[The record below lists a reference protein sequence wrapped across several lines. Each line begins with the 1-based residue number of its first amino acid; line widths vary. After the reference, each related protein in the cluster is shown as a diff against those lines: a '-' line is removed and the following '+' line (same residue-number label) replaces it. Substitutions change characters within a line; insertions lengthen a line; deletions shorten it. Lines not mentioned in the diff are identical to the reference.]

1 MKRSQNQR
9 DDERGGGEDGNRTMN
24 GSSTQPAEKC
34 RPGGGCGR
42 LGERC
47 CIGESGG
54 TSGHDS
60 YLAARIALTPT
71 VVAGRRGGRRGR
83 LRSQGGSGKRGVPG
97 VVIRDGDDGTGRG
110 DDGAVGDVGR
120 EMNGVAEA
128 SAYGEDDKLG
138 VLGFSVV
145 DDGVGDLAIVGEGT
159 DGLAVGEASILDE
172 IVERLL
178 HDAAGSV

>member
-1 MKRSQNQR
+1 
-9 DDERGGGEDGNRTMN
+9 
-24 GSSTQPAEKC
+24 
-34 RPGGGCGR
+34 
-42 LGERC
+42 
-47 CIGESGG
+47 
-54 TSGHDS
+54 
-60 YLAARIALTPT
+60 
-71 VVAGRRGGRRGR
+71 
-83 LRSQGGSGKRGVPG
+83 
-97 VVIRDGDDGTGRG
+97 
-110 DDGAVGDVGR
+110 
-120 EMNGVAEA
+120 MNGVAEA